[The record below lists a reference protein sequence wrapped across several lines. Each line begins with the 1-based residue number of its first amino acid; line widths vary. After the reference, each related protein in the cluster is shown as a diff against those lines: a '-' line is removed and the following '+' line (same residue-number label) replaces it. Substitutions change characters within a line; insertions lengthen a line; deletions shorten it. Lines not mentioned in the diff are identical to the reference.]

1 MDELRTVLELATDE
15 ELQQLTQ
22 LLFSRKFNPLD
33 YLQTPQPIDV
43 QSRDRATWIDSLEQ
57 RFKYLAADGVTVL
70 QGKTHLVSYR
80 QVLIKVCRYLKIN
93 YSQHLST
100 TELEAEIFLHLLGRT
115 CQQLPAT
122 EQENLLRKVQQSLTQ
137 KNLPEPLPLFVQANP
152 FNLFLKG
159 TGAVAVS
166 AILKP
171 IILRELANQFALHF
185 AKYQAATTAIK
196 LGGKAV
202 TNQLQNYATVKI
214 TQRSM
219 VLSATRYGAMR
230 SVLGVLGPVLW
241 TWFLADLGWRAIA
254 TNYGRIIPMVFT
266 LAQIRLTRT
275 ECWEFA

>member
-1 MDELRTVLELATDE
+1 MDELRAVLELATDE

-33 YLQTPQPIDV
+33 YLQTPHPIDV
-43 QSRDRATWIDSLEQ
+43 QSRDRSTWIDSLEQ

-70 QGKTHLVSYR
+70 QGKTEQVSYR
-80 QVLIKVCRYLKIN
+80 QVLIKICRYLKIN
-93 YSQHLST
+93 YSQKLST

-122 EQENLLRKVQQSLTQ
+122 EQQNLLKKVQRSLAQ
-137 KNLPEPLPLFVQANP
+137 KNLPEPLPLSIQANP
-152 FNLFLKG
+152 LNLLLKG
-159 TGAVAVS
+159 SSVIAVS

-185 AKYQAATTAIK
+185 AKYQVTTEAIK
-196 LGGKAV
+196 LGSTVAA
-202 TNQLQNYATVKI
+202 NQLQNYATVKMA
-214 TQRSM
+214 QRSM
-219 VLSATRYGAMR
+219 VVSATRYGAMR
-230 SVLGVLGPVLW
+230 SVFGVLGPVLW

-254 TNYGRIIPMVFT
+254 TNYGRIIPTVFA
-266 LAQIRLTRT
+266 LAQIRLTRS

>member
-1 MDELRTVLELATDE
+1 MDELRAVLELATDE

-33 YLQTPQPIDV
+33 YLQTPHPVDV
-43 QSRDRATWIDSLEQ
+43 QSRDRSTWIDSLEQ

-70 QGKTHLVSYR
+70 QGKTQQVSYR
-80 QVLIKVCRYLKIN
+80 QVLIKICRYLKIN
-93 YSQHLST
+93 YSHNLST

-115 CQQLPAT
+115 CQQLPAS
-122 EQENLLRKVQQSLTQ
+122 EQQNLLKKVQRSLAQ
-137 KNLPEPLPLFVQANP
+137 KNLPEPLPLSVQANP

-159 TGAVAVS
+159 SSAVAVS

-185 AKYQAATTAIK
+185 AKYQVATEAIK
-196 LGGKAV
+196 LGSTVA
-202 TNQLQNYATVKI
+202 TNQLQNYATVKMA
-214 TQRSM
+214 QRSM
-219 VLSATRYGAMR
+219 VVSATRYGAMR

-254 TNYGRIIPMVFT
+254 TNYGRIIPTVFA